1 MELTMRKLT
10 TFIGSELMNEK
21 EDERIKKLVRNL
33 NKAIAAAANRN
44 TKAAFL
50 LDQVAN
56 DKLLG
61 MITYE

>member
-1 MELTMRKLT
+1 
-10 TFIGSELMNEK
+10 MNEK